1 MVMNRRE
8 AVAAGAVAA
17 AGLLLP
23 RGVLAQEAYP
33 NRPIK
38 VLIGFA
44 AGSGADILCRFFIAR
59 MTELSGQSVVIENRP
74 GAVGV
79 ISANMVA
86 KSKPDGYTMWWGGN
100 SIMVGGKYLVKDFP
114 FDAVKEF
121 IPAGAFLE
129 TPFVLA
135 VGASSPVKDVAS
147 LVTMLEIEIAQP
159 LRLHQSDRTDID
171 RAVQDPDRHRSRICQ
186 LQDHRRCD
194 WRSQRRYARL
204 HDPRRHV
211 RRRPSESWP
220 HPRAGGYQCRAHH
233 CAS

>member
-8 AVAAGAVAA
+8 AAATGLAAA

-23 RGVLAQEAYP
+23 GSARAQEVYP

-38 VLIGFA
+38 VVIGFA

-59 MTELSGQSVVIENRP
+59 LAELSGQSALIENRP

-79 ISANMVA
+79 ISANLVA

-114 FDAVKEF
+114 FDPVKEF

-135 VGASSPVKDVAS
+135 VGAKSPVKNVAE
-147 LVTMLEIEIAQP
+147 LVTLLKSKTRKTARHTP
-159 LRLHQSDRTDID
+159 TR
-171 RAVQDPDRHRSRICQ
+171 PDKYR
-186 LQDHRRCD
+186 RRCS
-194 WRSQRRYARL
+194 RFAPARRRNPSATRQRRTPWATSPTAR
-204 HDPRRHV
+204 
-211 RRRPSESWP
+211 STT
-220 HPRAGGYQCRAHH
+220 
-233 CAS
+233 